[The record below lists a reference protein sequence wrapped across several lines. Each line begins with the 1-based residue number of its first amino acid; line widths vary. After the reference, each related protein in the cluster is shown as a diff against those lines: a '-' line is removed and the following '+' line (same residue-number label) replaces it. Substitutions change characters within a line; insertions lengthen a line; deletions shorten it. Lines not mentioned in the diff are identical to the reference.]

1 MDAVTLKLAKKY
13 ADAVLGSSA
22 GIEMR
27 VDAGNVEW
35 RQAGGAWAILIP
47 VTDLM
52 GPGVPVGGST
62 GQALVKSS
70 AADGDTEW
78 ATPFDGD
85 YGSLTNK
92 PTLGTAAAEDV
103 GAFAAAAHTH
113 AIADATDVDTTGITL
128 GQTLVWDGSEFTP
141 GSSGAGDMLKSVY
154 DSVDN
159 GIVNEARAVAWSGVS
174 GKPSDY
180 PPSSHSHP
188 VSDVT
193 NLQTLLDAKA
203 DDVAGAGTRA
213 LTFTGG
219 TQDSGG
225 VIVDAA
231 ATASTIPLRGPGG
244 VVNVGPPT
252 DNTHAAT
259 KKYVDDTVSNAGGG
273 DMLKSTYDSVGDG
286 VVNEARAVA
295 WSGVSGKPGTFTPSS
310 HSHNMGDITG
320 LTGALSGKADVSH
333 THAASDIASGTL
345 GVARGGTGA
354 STFASGSFLQGNGTG
369 AVTTRTPGQ
378 VLSDIGAAAASHS
391 HPISDV
397 TNLQSALNAKQDSAT
412 AFDGAYSSLSGIP
425 STFAPAAHNHDDRYY
440 TESEADNLLGGKAN
454 TSHTH
459 AAGDITSGTFAIGR
473 IPTGS
478 TGSTV
483 ALGNHDHSG
492 VYAPVSHT
500 HAAGDVTSG
509 TFADARIPNL
519 NTSKLTAGTL
529 GVARGGTGAST
540 LASGSFLQGNGTS
553 AVQLR
558 TPAQVKS
565 DIDAMDK
572 HFTVSAQTGASYTL
586 VLANDGQL
594 VTMNNANA
602 NTLTVPSNSS
612 VAFPVGTVINFAQI
626 GAGTTTVTAASGVTM
641 NGVVA
646 GSAAVEK
653 RYSIGSLVKTA
664 TNTWLLSGPMAD
676 VS

>member
-154 DSVDN
+154 DSVGN

-174 GKPSDY
+174 SKPS
-180 PPSSHSHP
+180 
-188 VSDVT
+188 
-193 NLQTLLDAKA
+193 
-203 DDVAGAGTRA
+203 
-213 LTFTGG
+213 
-219 TQDSGG
+219 
-225 VIVDAA
+225 
-231 ATASTIPLRGPGG
+231 
-244 VVNVGPPT
+244 
-252 DNTHAAT
+252 
-259 KKYVDDTVSNAGGG
+259 
-273 DMLKSTYDSVGDG
+273 
-286 VVNEARAVA
+286 
-295 WSGVSGKPGTFTPSS
+295 TFTPSS
-310 HSHNMGDITG
+310 HSHDMGDVTGLTGALSGKADTSHTHDQGDITG
-320 LTGALSGKADVSH
+320 LTSALSGKADVSH
-333 THAASDIASGTL
+333 THAAGDIASGTL
-345 GVARGGTGA
+345 SVARGGTGA
-354 STFASGSFLQGNGTG
+354 STLTSGSFLQGNGAG

-378 VLSDIGAAAASHS
+378 VLSDIGAAAASHN
-391 HPISDV
+391 H
-397 TNLQSALNAKQDSAT
+397 SA
-412 AFDGAYSSLSGIP
+412 
-425 STFAPAAHNHDDRYY
+425 
-440 TESEADNLLGGKAN
+440 ADIN
-454 TSHTH
+454 S
-459 AAGDITSGTFAIGR
+459 
-473 IPTGS
+473 
-478 TGSTV
+478 
-483 ALGNHDHSG
+483 
-492 VYAPVSHT
+492 
-500 HAAGDVTSG
+500 
-509 TFADARIPNL
+509 
-519 NTSKLTAGTL
+519 GTL

-540 LASGSFLQGNGTS
+540 LTSGSFLRGNGTS

-572 HFTVSAQTGASYTL
+572 HFVVNNQTGASYTL
-586 VLANDGQL
+586 ALADDGAL
-594 VTMNNANA
+594 VTRNNSSA
-602 NTLTVPSNSS
+602 NTLTIPTNAS
-612 VAFPVGTVINFAQI
+612 VAFPVGTVINFVQI
-626 GAGTTTVTAASGVTM
+626 GAGVTTVVAASGVTV
-641 NGVVA
+641 NGVSA
-646 GSAAVEK
+646 GSAAVTK
-653 RYSIGSLVKTA
+653 RYSVGSLVKTA
-664 TNTWLLSGPMAD
+664 TNSWILSGPVED